1 MVITVRLRLKLWLFA
16 HPDQPQ
22 LASQKYARSINL
34 HHSDCYAS
42 HLFMFIFK
50 LLLGSIIIS
59 CNITHV
65 HKTNK
70 NESNFFKWCS
80 GACIFPLY
88 TTSTY
93 AITAPSRIK
102 WYAAPK
108 YCNVALAISY
118 PTILACASGSFSFT
132 ALSLCLIS
140 WGWNAI
146 LVLLTNHSHRFI
158 KRAAVIDA
166 TRGNI

>member
-1 MVITVRLRLKLWLFA
+1 MAIQPQEIIYFLGCKSCSRCSRGCDAAFAFLSFWRIGFTVAVKRNSPYIAVGLRLWLFA

-22 LASQKYARSINL
+22 LANQKYARSINL

-42 HLFMFIFK
+42 HNMYIFK

-70 NESNFFKWCS
+70 NESNFFKWCF
-80 GACIFPLY
+80 GTCVFPLY

-118 PTILACASGSFSFT
+118 PTI
-132 ALSLCLIS
+132 
-140 WGWNAI
+140 
-146 LVLLTNHSHRFI
+146 
-158 KRAAVIDA
+158 
-166 TRGNI
+166 